1 MHKRSIARIFQI
13 WWIDNDSFSC
23 SLCFCL
29 TISSTSSFECS
40 LSTSVNLLYVH
51 PLFFLPGSSIFNI
64 ACPIYPLSLLYMCP
78 NHLRLESLTLCQ
90 PKRLMYPF
98 LVLSIR
104 VTANKN
110 LQLFQL
116 QLGLLS
122 LSVSHIWTMHH
133 SRSHWHLL
141 MNDAQ
146 ITQLREKKSLWAQI
160 SLKFLPLKFI

>member
-1 MHKRSIARIFQI
+1 MNRNSDFVANHYSKKRYLKCLKFSYTSKRMHKRSIARIFQI

-29 TISSTSSFECS
+29 TISSTSSSECS

-78 NHLRLESLTLCQ
+78 NHLRLESLMLCQ

-122 LSVSHIWTMHH
+122 FVSVTYLNYAS
-133 SRSHWHLL
+133 
-141 MNDAQ
+141 
-146 ITQLREKKSLWAQI
+146 
-160 SLKFLPLKFI
+160 